1 MSDLIVPIHSL
12 QDRGVELRS
21 RTKGID
27 TAAINGSR
35 TFLPNTTRCR

>member
-1 MSDLIVPIHSL
+1 MPDLIVQIRSL

-21 RTKGID
+21 RTEGID
-27 TAAINGSR
+27 TAAINGKR